1 MAAKANHGTFSMLAD
16 LAPNIPL
23 YRSLKRELSV
33 VLGAPWQGKAHTVP
47 DFSGIITQVANKV
60 EDVDL
65 NVFEAG
71 RGTSKQTVD
80 ILAKGSSL
88 LGGKGM
94 DSFRKR
100 WKLWAEGGAE
110 FDNEED
116 DIAMLHRGTHT
127 NEDPDNE

>member
-1 MAAKANHGTFSMLAD
+1 MLAD

-33 VLGAPWQGKAHTVP
+33 VLGAPWQGKAHSVP
-47 DFSGIITQVANKV
+47 DFSRIIAQVSDKV

-71 RGTSKQTVD
+71 RGTSKQTID
-80 ILAKGSSL
+80 ILAKGSSI

-100 WKLWAEGGAE
+100 WKLWAEGGTE
-110 FDNEED
+110 FEEEED
-116 DIAMLHRGTHT
+116 DITILHKGTHSE
-127 NEDPDNE
+127 EDPDNE

>member
-1 MAAKANHGTFSMLAD
+1 M
-16 LAPNIPL
+16 
-23 YRSLKRELSV
+23 
-33 VLGAPWQGKAHTVP
+33 
-47 DFSGIITQVANKV
+47 ANKV

-100 WKLWAEGGAE
+100 WKSWAEGGAE
-110 FDNEED
+110 FDNGRM
-116 DIAMLHRGTHT
+116 ILQCFTGALIQMKIQMT
-127 NEDPDNE
+127 NDKFVILF